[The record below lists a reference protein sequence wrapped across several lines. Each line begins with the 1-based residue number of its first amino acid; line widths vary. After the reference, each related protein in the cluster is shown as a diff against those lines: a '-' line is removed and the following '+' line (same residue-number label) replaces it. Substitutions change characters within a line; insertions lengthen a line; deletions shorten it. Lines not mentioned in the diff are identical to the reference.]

1 LDNFF
6 ELGGHSLLATQA
18 IAQVCQTFQVELAPW
33 NLFEAPTISDL
44 AVMIVQKQAQRVEAE
59 ITEELLAELEQLA
72 ENAVPDI
79 LAGQKRAQEGW
90 VSDE

>member
-1 LDNFF
+1 
-6 ELGGHSLLATQA
+6 
-18 IAQVCQTFQVELAPW
+18 
-33 NLFEAPTISDL
+33 LFEAPTISDL

-72 ENAVPDI
+72 ENAVPDA
-79 LAGQKRAQEGW
+79 LAGQKRAQEGR